1 MAADLRGFMRRTVS
15 RKDFSMDIKREG
27 VTRKKR
33 IKYAIYSV
41 LMLGVAGSATY
52 YLSKLKPASRTVEW
66 ATIWPGTVKRGSM
79 LLDVKGSGTLK
90 PEDIVWIPAAFESQV
105 SKIMVNSGDRVKPDT
120 VLMVLTNPDME
131 LAANDLEWQI
141 KKADASLTD
150 TRVQLE
156 SKRLD
161 QQSVVAA
168 AQSDLK
174 QAQLNKDTDEQLLK
188 MNLKSELEVKL
199 SVAKWENLQ
208 QKAEIEKK
216 RLDIMTEST
225 NAQLDS
231 LKVEIEQ
238 LKAQQQLKKQQVA
251 ELTIRAGTEGV
262 LQEMILQVG
271 QRVHPGDV
279 LAKVAQPWKLQAEV
293 KIAETQ
299 AKDVAPGQV
308 AQIDT
313 RNGIIPA
320 HVIRIDPNVDNGTR
334 LVYCKLDGALPPGAV
349 PDLSVDG
356 TVEITRLNDVVYV
369 ERPVF
374 GQPNSQVSLFKID
387 EDQKGASRVTVKFG
401 ATSVNSIEV
410 KEGLKVGDQVVLSDP
425 SDYEQSERIRFTR

>member
-1 MAADLRGFMRRTVS
+1 
-15 RKDFSMDIKREG
+15 MDIKREG
-27 VTRKKR
+27 VAKQKR

-41 LMLGVAGSATY
+41 LMLAALGSATY
-52 YLSKLKPASRTVEW
+52 YISKLKPAAPSVEW

-79 LLDVKGSGTLK
+79 IVDVKGPGTLK

-120 VLMVLTNPDME
+120 VLMVLTNPGME
-131 LAANDLEWQI
+131 LDANDLEWQI

-161 QQSVVAA
+161 QEDVVATV
-168 AQSDLK
+168 QSDLK

-188 MNLKSELEVKL
+188 MKLKSDLEVKL
-199 SVAKWENLQ
+199 SVAKWENLER
-208 QKAEIEKK
+208 KAEIEKK

-225 NAQLDS
+225 NAQMDS
-231 LKVEIEQ
+231 QKVAIEQ
-238 LKAQQQLKKQQVA
+238 LKAQQQLKKQQFA

-262 LQEMILQVG
+262 LQEMDLKVG

-279 LAKVAQPWKLQAEV
+279 LAKVAQPWKLQAEIKV
-293 KIAETQ
+293 AETQ
-299 AKDVAPGQV
+299 AKDITVGQV

-313 RNGIIPA
+313 RNGIIPG
-320 HVIRIDPNVDNGTR
+320 HVIRIDPNVDGGTR
-334 LVYCKLDGALPPGAV
+334 KIDCKLDGPLPPGAV

-356 TVEITRLNDVVYV
+356 TVEIARLTDVVYV
-369 ERPVF
+369 DRPVF

-387 EDQKGASRVTVKFG
+387 EDGKGASRVTVKFG
-401 ATSVNSIEV
+401 NTSVNSIEV
-410 KEGLKVGDQVVLSDP
+410 KDGLKVGDQVILSDM
-425 SDYEQSERIRFTR
+425 SEHDQSQRIRLTR

>member
-1 MAADLRGFMRRTVS
+1 
-15 RKDFSMDIKREG
+15 MDIKREG
-27 VTRKKR
+27 VAKQKR
-33 IKYAIYSV
+33 IKVAVYSV
-41 LMLGVAGSATY
+41 LALAALGSATY
-52 YLSKLKPASRTVEW
+52 YISKLKPAAPSVEW

-79 LLDVKGSGTLK
+79 LVDVKGTGTLK
-90 PEDIVWIPAAFESQV
+90 PEDILWIPAAFESQV

-120 VLMVLTNPDME
+120 VLMVLTNPTME
-131 LAANDLEWQI
+131 LDANDLEWQI

-161 QQSVVAA
+161 QEDVVATV
-168 AQSDLK
+168 QSDLK
-174 QAQLNKDTDEQLLK
+174 QAQLNRDTDEELLK
-188 MNLKSELEVKL
+188 KGLKSELEVKL
-199 SVAKWENLQ
+199 SRAKFENLQ

-225 NAQLDS
+225 KAQMDS
-231 LKVEIEQ
+231 QQVQIEQ
-238 LKAQQQLKKQQVA
+238 LKAQQQLKKQQFA

-262 LQEMILQVG
+262 LQEMALQVG

-279 LAKVAQPWKLQAEV
+279 LAKVAQPWKLKAQV

-299 AKDVAPGQV
+299 AKDITLGQA

-334 LVYCKLDGALPPGAV
+334 LVDCKLDGPLPPGAV
-349 PDLSVDG
+349 PELSVDG
-356 TVEITRLNDVVYV
+356 TVEIARLTDVVYV
-369 ERPVF
+369 DRPVF

-387 EDQKGASRVTVKFG
+387 EDGKGASRVTVKFG

-410 KEGLKVGDQVVLSDP
+410 KEGLKVGDQVILSDM
-425 SDYEQSERIRFTR
+425 SEHDQSQRLRLTR

>member
-1 MAADLRGFMRRTVS
+1 
-15 RKDFSMDIKREG
+15 MDIKREG
-27 VTRKKR
+27 VAKKKR

-41 LMLGVAGSATY
+41 LALAALGSATY
-52 YLSKLKPASRTVEW
+52 YLSTLKAASPSVEW

-79 LLDVKGSGTLK
+79 LVDVKGTGVLV
-90 PEDIVWIPAAFESQV
+90 PEDIVWIPAAFDSQV

-131 LAANDLEWQI
+131 LGANDLEWQI
-141 KKADASLTD
+141 KKADASLTE
-150 TRVQLE
+150 TRVELE

-161 QQSVVAA
+161 QQSVVAGVE
-168 AQSDLK
+168 SDLK

-188 MNLKSELEVKL
+188 MSLKSELEVKL

-208 QKAEIEKK
+208 QRAEIEKK
-216 RLDIMTEST
+216 RLEIMTEST
-225 NAQLDS
+225 SAQLDAQ
-231 LKVEIEQ
+231 KVQIEQ
-238 LKAQQQLKKQQVA
+238 LKAQQQLKKQQFA

-262 LQEMILQVG
+262 LEEMTLQVG

-279 LAKVAQPWKLQAEV
+279 LAKVAQPWKLKAEV

-299 AKDVAPGQV
+299 AKDITLGQA

-313 RNGIIPA
+313 RNGIIPG

-334 LVYCKLDGALPPGAV
+334 KVDCKLDGPLPPGAV

-356 TVEITRLNDVVYV
+356 TVEIARLTDVVYV
-369 ERPVF
+369 DRPVF

-387 EDQKGASRVTVKFG
+387 DDGKGASRVTVKFG

-410 KEGLKVGDQVVLSDP
+410 KEGLKVGDQVILSDM
-425 SDYEQSERIRFTR
+425 SEHDQSQRIRLTR

>member
-1 MAADLRGFMRRTVS
+1 
-15 RKDFSMDIKREG
+15 MDIKREG
-27 VTRKKR
+27 VARQKR
-33 IKYAIYSV
+33 IKVAVYSV
-41 LMLGVAGSATY
+41 LALAALGSATY
-52 YLSKLKPASRTVEW
+52 YISKLKPAAPSVEW

-79 LLDVKGSGTLK
+79 LVDVKGTGTLK
-90 PEDIVWIPAAFESQV
+90 PEDILWIPAAFESQV

-120 VLMVLTNPDME
+120 VLMVLTNPTME
-131 LAANDLEWQI
+131 LDANDLEWQI

-161 QQSVVAA
+161 QEDVVATV
-168 AQSDLK
+168 QSDLK
-174 QAQLNKDTDEQLLK
+174 QAQLNRDTDEELLK
-188 MNLKSELEVKL
+188 KGLKSELEVKL
-199 SVAKWENLQ
+199 SRAKFENLQ

-225 NAQLDS
+225 KAQMDS
-231 LKVEIEQ
+231 QQVQIEQ
-238 LKAQQQLKKQQVA
+238 LKAQQQLKKQQFA

-262 LQEMILQVG
+262 LQEMTLQVG

-279 LAKVAQPWKLQAEV
+279 LAKVAQPWKLKAEV

-299 AKDVAPGQV
+299 AKDIVLGQA

-334 LVYCKLDGALPPGAV
+334 LVDCKLDGPLPPGAV
-349 PDLSVDG
+349 PELSVDG
-356 TVEITRLNDVVYV
+356 TVEIARLTDVVYV
-369 ERPVF
+369 DRPVF

-387 EDQKGASRVTVKFG
+387 EDGKGASRVTVKFG

-410 KEGLKVGDQVVLSDP
+410 KEGLKVGDQVILSDM
-425 SDYEQSERIRFTR
+425 SEHDQSQRLRLTR

>member
-1 MAADLRGFMRRTVS
+1 
-15 RKDFSMDIKREG
+15 MDIKREG
-27 VTRKKR
+27 VARQKR
-33 IKYAIYSV
+33 IKYTIYSV
-41 LMLGVAGSATY
+41 LMVAALGSATY
-52 YLSKLKPASRTVEW
+52 YISKLKPAAPSVEW

-79 LLDVKGSGTLK
+79 LVDVKGTGVLV
-90 PEDIVWIPAAFESQV
+90 PEDIVWIPAAFDSQV

-120 VLMVLTNPDME
+120 ILMVLTNPGME
-131 LAANDLEWQI
+131 LDANDLEWQI
-141 KKADASLTD
+141 KKADASLTE
-150 TRVQLE
+150 TRVELE

-161 QQSVVAA
+161 QQAVVAGVE
-168 AQSDLK
+168 SDLK

-188 MNLKSELEVKL
+188 MSLKSELEVKL

-225 NAQLDS
+225 NAQMDS
-231 LKVEIEQ
+231 QRVQIEQ
-238 LKAQQQLKKQQVA
+238 LKAQQGLKKQQFA

-262 LQEMILQVG
+262 LQEMTLQVG

-279 LAKVAQPWKLQAEV
+279 LAKVAQPWKLKAEV

-299 AKDVAPGQV
+299 AKDITLGQA

-313 RNGIIPA
+313 RNGIIPG

-334 LVYCKLDGALPPGAV
+334 KIDCKLDGPLPPGAV

-356 TVEITRLNDVVYV
+356 TVEIARLTDVVYV
-369 ERPVF
+369 DRPVF

-387 EDQKGASRVTVKFG
+387 DDGKGASRVTVKFG
-401 ATSVNSIEV
+401 STSVNSIEV
-410 KEGLKVGDQVVLSDP
+410 KEGLKVGDQVILSDM
-425 SDYEQSERIRFTR
+425 SEHDQSQRIRLTR

>member
-1 MAADLRGFMRRTVS
+1 
-15 RKDFSMDIKREG
+15 
-27 VTRKKR
+27 
-33 IKYAIYSV
+33 
-41 LMLGVAGSATY
+41 
-52 YLSKLKPASRTVEW
+52 
-66 ATIWPGTVKRGSM
+66 
-79 LLDVKGSGTLK
+79 
-90 PEDIVWIPAAFESQV
+90 
-105 SKIMVNSGDRVKPDT
+105 MVNSGDRVKPDT

-141 KKADASLTD
+141 KKAEASLTD

-161 QQSVVAA
+161 QEDVVATVD
-168 AQSDLK
+168 SDLK
-174 QAQLNKDTDEQLLK
+174 QAQLNKDTDQQLLK

-199 SVAKWENLQ
+199 SVAKFENLQ

-231 LKVEIEQ
+231 QRVQIEQ
-238 LKAQQQLKKQQVA
+238 LKAQQTLKKQQFS

-262 LQEMILQVG
+262 LQEMTLQVG

-279 LAKVAQPWKLQAEV
+279 LAKVAQPWKLKAEI

-299 AKDVAPGQV
+299 AKDIAIGQV

-334 LVYCKLDGALPPGAV
+334 MVDCKLDGPLPPGAV

-356 TVEITRLNDVVYV
+356 TVEIARLTDVVYV
-369 ERPVF
+369 DRPVF
-374 GQPNSQVSLFKID
+374 GQPDSQVSLFKID
-387 EDQKGASRVTVKFG
+387 EDGKGATRVTVKFG
-401 ATSVNSIEV
+401 TTSVNSIEV
-410 KEGLKVGDQVVLSDP
+410 KDGLKVGDQVILSDM
-425 SDYEQSERIRFTR
+425 SEHDQSQRIRLTR

>member
-1 MAADLRGFMRRTVS
+1 
-15 RKDFSMDIKREG
+15 MDIKREG
-27 VTRKKR
+27 VARQKR
-33 IKYAIYSV
+33 IKYGIYSV
-41 LMLGVAGSATY
+41 LMLAALGSATY
-52 YLSKLKPASRTVEW
+52 YLSKLKPAAPSVEW

-79 LLDVKGSGTLK
+79 IVDVKGSGVLV
-90 PEDIVWIPAAFESQV
+90 PEDIVWIPAAFDSQV
-105 SKIMVNSGDRVKPDT
+105 SKIMVSSGDKVKPDT

-141 KKADASLTD
+141 RKADASLTD

-156 SKRLD
+156 SKHLD
-161 QQSVVAA
+161 QQDVVAGVE
-168 AQSDLK
+168 SDLK

-199 SVAKWENLQ
+199 SVAKFENLQ

-231 LKVEIEQ
+231 QRVQIEQ
-238 LKAQQQLKKQQVA
+238 LKAQQLLKKQQFA

-262 LQEMILQVG
+262 LQEMTLQVG

-279 LAKVAQPWKLQAEV
+279 LAKVAQPWKLKAEV

-299 AKDVAPGQV
+299 AKDVAIGQA

-313 RNGIIPA
+313 RNGIIPG

-334 LVYCKLDGALPPGAV
+334 KIDCKLDGPLPPGAV

-356 TVEITRLNDVVYV
+356 TVEIARLTDVVYV
-369 ERPVF
+369 DRPVF

-387 EDQKGASRVTVKFG
+387 EDTKGASRVTVKFG
-401 ATSVNSIEV
+401 KTSVNSIEV
-410 KEGLKVGDQVVLSDP
+410 LEGLKVGDQVILSDM
-425 SDYEQSERIRFTR
+425 SEHDQSQRLRLTR

>member
-1 MAADLRGFMRRTVS
+1 
-15 RKDFSMDIKREG
+15 MDIKREG
-27 VTRKKR
+27 VARQKR
-33 IKYAIYSV
+33 IKYSIYSV
-41 LMLGVAGSATY
+41 LMLAALGSGTY
-52 YLSKLKPASRTVEW
+52 YISKLKPAAPSVEW

-79 LLDVKGSGTLK
+79 IVDVKGSGVLV
-90 PEDIVWIPAAFESQV
+90 PEDIVWIPAAFDSQV
-105 SKIMVNSGDRVKPDT
+105 SKIMVSSGDKVKPDT

-141 KKADASLTD
+141 RKADASLTD

-161 QQSVVAA
+161 QQDVVAGVE
-168 AQSDLK
+168 SDLK
-174 QAQLNKDTDEQLLK
+174 QAQLTKDTDQQLLK
-188 MNLKSELEVKL
+188 MSLKSELEVKL
-199 SVAKWENLQ
+199 SVAKFENLQ

-225 NAQLDS
+225 KAQMDS
-231 LKVEIEQ
+231 QQVQIEQ
-238 LKAQQQLKKQQVA
+238 LKAQQLLKKQQFA
-251 ELTIRAGTEGV
+251 ELTIRAGTDGV
-262 LQEMILQVG
+262 LQEMTLQVG

-279 LAKVAQPWKLQAEV
+279 LAKVAQPWKLKAEV

-299 AKDVAPGQV
+299 AKDVTIGQA

-313 RNGIIPA
+313 RNGIIPG

-334 LVYCKLDGALPPGAV
+334 KIDCKLDGPLPPGAV

-356 TVEITRLNDVVYV
+356 TVEIARLTDVVYV
-369 ERPVF
+369 DRPVF

-387 EDQKGASRVTVKFG
+387 EDTKGASRVTVKFG
-401 ATSVNSIEV
+401 KTSVNSIEV
-410 KEGLKVGDQVVLSDP
+410 LEGLKVGDQVILSDM
-425 SDYEQSERIRFTR
+425 SEHDQSQRIRLTR

>member
-1 MAADLRGFMRRTVS
+1 
-15 RKDFSMDIKREG
+15 MDIKREG
-27 VTRKKR
+27 VARQKR
-33 IKYAIYSV
+33 IKYTIYSV
-41 LMLGVAGSATY
+41 LGLALAGSGAY
-52 YLSKLKPASRTVEW
+52 YISKLKPAAPSVEW

-79 LLDVKGSGTLK
+79 LVDVKGTGVLV

-105 SKIMVNSGDRVKPDT
+105 SKIMVNSGDKVKPDT
-120 VLMVLTNPDME
+120 ILMVLTNPDME

-141 KKADASLTD
+141 RKADASLTD

-161 QQSVVAA
+161 QLDVVAGVE
-168 AQSDLK
+168 SDLK
-174 QAQLNKDTDEQLLK
+174 QAQLNKDTDQQLLK

-231 LKVEIEQ
+231 QKVQIEQ
-238 LKAQQQLKKQQVA
+238 LKAQQQLKKQQFA

-262 LQEMILQVG
+262 LQEMTLQVG
-271 QRVHPGDV
+271 QRVHAGDV
-279 LAKVAQPWKLQAEV
+279 LAKVAQPWKLKAEV

-299 AKDVAPGQV
+299 AKDVALGQV

-313 RNGIIPA
+313 RNGIIPG

-334 LVYCKLDGALPPGAV
+334 KIDCKLDGPLPPGAV

-356 TVEITRLNDVVYV
+356 TVEIARLTDVVYV
-369 ERPVF
+369 DRPVF

-387 EDQKGASRVTVKFG
+387 DDTKGAARVTVKFG
-401 ATSVNSIEV
+401 RTSVNSIEV
-410 KEGLKVGDQVVLSDP
+410 LEGLKVGDQVVLSDM
-425 SDYEQSERIRFTR
+425 SEHDANQRIRFTR

>member
-1 MAADLRGFMRRTVS
+1 
-15 RKDFSMDIKREG
+15 MDIKREG
-27 VTRKKR
+27 VARQKR
-33 IKYAIYSV
+33 IRYAIYSV
-41 LMLGVAGSATY
+41 LGLAAVGSASY
-52 YLSKLKPASRTVEW
+52 YISKLKPAAPSVEW

-79 LLDVKGSGTLK
+79 LVDRKGSGTLK

-141 KKADASLTD
+141 KKAEASLTD

-161 QQSVVAA
+161 QEDVVATVD
-168 AQSDLK
+168 SDLK
-174 QAQLNKDTDEQLLK
+174 QAQLNKDTDQQLLK

-199 SVAKWENLQ
+199 SVAKFENLQ

-231 LKVEIEQ
+231 QRVQIEQ
-238 LKAQQQLKKQQVA
+238 LKAQQTLKKQQFS

-262 LQEMILQVG
+262 LQEMTLQVG

-279 LAKVAQPWKLQAEV
+279 LAKVAQPWKLKAEI

-299 AKDVAPGQV
+299 AKDIAIGQV

-334 LVYCKLDGALPPGAV
+334 MVDCKLDGPLPPGAV

-356 TVEITRLNDVVYV
+356 TVEIARLTDVVYV
-369 ERPVF
+369 DRPVF
-374 GQPNSQVSLFKID
+374 GQPDSQVSLFKID
-387 EDQKGASRVTVKFG
+387 EDGKGATRVTVKFG
-401 ATSVNSIEV
+401 TTSVNSIEV
-410 KEGLKVGDQVVLSDP
+410 KDGLKVGDQVILSDM
-425 SDYEQSERIRFTR
+425 SEHDQSQRIRLTR

>member
-1 MAADLRGFMRRTVS
+1 
-15 RKDFSMDIKREG
+15 MDIKREG

-33 IKYAIYSV
+33 IKFTIYSV
-41 LMLGVAGSATY
+41 LLLALAGSATY
-52 YLSKLKPASRTVEW
+52 YISKLKPASRTVEW

-141 KKADASLTD
+141 KKAEASVTD

-161 QQSVVAA
+161 QEGVVAGV
-168 AQSDLK
+168 QSDLK
-174 QAQLNKDTDEQLLK
+174 QAQLNKDTDQQLLK

-208 QKAEIEKK
+208 QKADIEKK

-262 LQEMILQVG
+262 LQEMTLQVG

-279 LAKVAQPWKLQAEV
+279 LAKVAQPWKLKAEV

-299 AKDVAPGQV
+299 AKDVAIGQV

-313 RNGIIPA
+313 RNGIIPG

-334 LVYCKLDGALPPGAV
+334 LVDCKLDGPLPPGAV

-356 TVEITRLNDVVYV
+356 TVEITRLNDVIYV

-410 KEGLKVGDQVVLSDP
+410 KEGLKVGDQVILSDP

>member
-1 MAADLRGFMRRTVS
+1 
-15 RKDFSMDIKREG
+15 MDIKREG
-27 VTRKKR
+27 VARQKR
-33 IKYAIYSV
+33 IKFTVYAV
-41 LMLGVAGSATY
+41 LALAALGSATY
-52 YLSKLKPASRTVEW
+52 YISKLKPAAPSVEW

-79 LLDVKGSGTLK
+79 LVDVKGSGTLK
-90 PEDIVWIPAAFESQV
+90 PEDIIWIPAAFESQV
-105 SKIMVNSGDRVKPDT
+105 SKIMVNSGDKVKPDT

-141 KKADASLTD
+141 KKAEASLTD

-161 QQSVVAA
+161 QEDVVAT
-168 AQSDLK
+168 AQRDLK

-188 MNLKSELEVKL
+188 MSLKSELEVKL
-199 SVAKWENLQ
+199 SVSKWENLQ

-231 LKVEIEQ
+231 QRVQIEQ
-238 LKAQQQLKKQQVA
+238 LKAQQILKKQQFA
-251 ELTIRAGTEGV
+251 ELTIRAGTDGV
-262 LQEMILQVG
+262 LQEMTLQVG

-279 LAKVAQPWKLQAEV
+279 LAKVAQPWKLKAEV

-299 AKDVAPGQV
+299 AKDVAIGQA

-313 RNGIIPA
+313 RNGIIPG

-334 LVYCKLDGALPPGAV
+334 KIDCKLDGPLPPGAV

-356 TVEITRLNDVVYV
+356 TVEIARLTDVVYV
-369 ERPVF
+369 DRPVF

-387 EDQKGASRVTVKFG
+387 EDGKGASRVTVKFG
-401 ATSVNSIEV
+401 STSVNSIEV
-410 KEGLKVGDQVVLSDP
+410 KEGLKVGDQVILSDM
-425 SDYEQSERIRFTR
+425 SEHDQSQRIRLTR

>member
-1 MAADLRGFMRRTVS
+1 
-15 RKDFSMDIKREG
+15 MDIKREG
-27 VTRKKR
+27 VTRRKR
-33 IKYAIYSV
+33 IKFAVFTV
-41 LMLGVAGSATY
+41 LGLAAAGAATY
-52 YLSKLKPASRTVEW
+52 YLSKLKPADRGVEW
-66 ATIWPGTVKRGSM
+66 ATILPGTVKRGSM
-79 LLDVKGSGTLK
+79 LIDVKGTGVLV

-105 SKIMVNSGDRVKPDT
+105 SKIMVSSGDRVKADT
-120 VLMVLTNPDME
+120 ILMVLTNPDMD

-141 KKADASLTD
+141 RQADASLTD

-161 QQSVVAA
+161 QQSVVAGVE
-168 AQSDLK
+168 SDLK

-188 MNLKSELEVKL
+188 MKLKSELEVKL
-199 SVAKWENLQ
+199 SVAKWEQLQ
-208 QKAEIEKK
+208 QRAEIEKK

-225 NAQLDS
+225 EAQMDS
-231 LKVEIEQ
+231 QRVQVEK
-238 LKAQQQLKKQQVA
+238 LKAQKQLKKQQVA

-262 LQEMILQVG
+262 LQEMTLQAG

-279 LAKVAQPWKLQAEV
+279 LAKVAQPWKLKAEV

-299 AKDVAPGQV
+299 AKDITLGQA

-334 LVYCKLDGALPPGAV
+334 KVDCKLDGPLPPGAV

-356 TVEITRLNDVVYV
+356 TVEISKLTDVMYV
-369 ERPVF
+369 DRPVY
-374 GQPNSQVSLFKID
+374 GQPNGQVSLFKID
-387 EDQKGASRVTVKFG
+387 EDGKGASRVTVKFG
-401 ATSVNSIEV
+401 GASVNLIEV
-410 KEGLKVGDQVVLSDP
+410 REGLKVGDQVILSDP
-425 SDYEQSERIRFTR
+425 SEYEQSQRIRLTR

>member
-1 MAADLRGFMRRTVS
+1 
-15 RKDFSMDIKREG
+15 MDIKREG
-27 VTRKKR
+27 VAKKKR

-41 LMLGVAGSATY
+41 LALAALGSATY
-52 YLSKLKPASRTVEW
+52 YLSTLKAASPSVEW

-79 LLDVKGSGTLK
+79 LVDVKGTGVLV
-90 PEDIVWIPAAFESQV
+90 PEDIVWIPAAFDSQV
-105 SKIMVNSGDRVKPDT
+105 SKILVNSGDRVKPDT

-131 LAANDLEWQI
+131 LGANDLEWQI
-141 KKADASLTD
+141 KKADASLTE
-150 TRVQLE
+150 TRVELE

-161 QQSVVAA
+161 QQSVVAGVE
-168 AQSDLK
+168 SDLK

-188 MNLKSELEVKL
+188 MSLKSELEVKL

-208 QKAEIEKK
+208 QRAEIEKK
-216 RLDIMTEST
+216 RLEIMTEST
-225 NAQLDS
+225 SAQLDAQ
-231 LKVEIEQ
+231 KVQIEQ
-238 LKAQQQLKKQQVA
+238 LKAQQQLKKQQFA

-262 LQEMILQVG
+262 LEEMTLQVG

-279 LAKVAQPWKLQAEV
+279 LAKVAQPWKLKAEV

-299 AKDVAPGQV
+299 AKDITLGQA

-313 RNGIIPA
+313 RNGIIPG

-334 LVYCKLDGALPPGAV
+334 KVDCKLDGPLPPGAV

-356 TVEITRLNDVVYV
+356 TVEIARLTDVVYV
-369 ERPVF
+369 DRPVF

-387 EDQKGASRVTVKFG
+387 DDGKGASRVTVKFG

-410 KEGLKVGDQVVLSDP
+410 KEGLKVGDQVILSDM
-425 SDYEQSERIRFTR
+425 SEHDQSQRIRLTR

>member
-1 MAADLRGFMRRTVS
+1 
-15 RKDFSMDIKREG
+15 MDIKREG
-27 VTRKKR
+27 VARQKR
-33 IKYAIYSV
+33 IRVAVYSV
-41 LMLGVAGSATY
+41 LALAALGSATY
-52 YLSKLKPASRTVEW
+52 YISKLKPAAPSVEW

-79 LLDVKGSGTLK
+79 LVDVKGTGTLK
-90 PEDIVWIPAAFESQV
+90 PEDILWIPAAFESQV

-120 VLMVLTNPDME
+120 ILMVLTNPTME
-131 LAANDLEWQI
+131 LDANDLEWQI

-161 QQSVVAA
+161 QEDVVATV
-168 AQSDLK
+168 QSDLK
-174 QAQLNKDTDEQLLK
+174 QAQLNRDTDEELLK
-188 MNLKSELEVKL
+188 KGLKSELEVKL
-199 SVAKWENLQ
+199 SRAKFENLQ

-225 NAQLDS
+225 KAQMDS
-231 LKVEIEQ
+231 QQVQIEQ
-238 LKAQQQLKKQQVA
+238 LKAQQQLKKQQFA

-262 LQEMILQVG
+262 LQEMTLQVG

-279 LAKVAQPWKLQAEV
+279 LAKVAQPWKLKAEV

-299 AKDVAPGQV
+299 AKDIVLGQA

-334 LVYCKLDGALPPGAV
+334 LVDCKLDGPLPPGAV
-349 PDLSVDG
+349 PELSVDG
-356 TVEITRLNDVVYV
+356 TVEIARLTDVVYV
-369 ERPVF
+369 DRPVF

-387 EDQKGASRVTVKFG
+387 EDGKGASRVTVKFG

-410 KEGLKVGDQVVLSDP
+410 KEGLKVGDQVILSDM
-425 SDYEQSERIRFTR
+425 SEHDQSQRLRLTR

>member
-1 MAADLRGFMRRTVS
+1 
-15 RKDFSMDIKREG
+15 MDIKREG
-27 VTRKKR
+27 VARQKR
-33 IKYAIYSV
+33 IRVAVYSV
-41 LMLGVAGSATY
+41 LALAALGSATY
-52 YLSKLKPASRTVEW
+52 YISKLKPAAPSVEW

-79 LLDVKGSGTLK
+79 LVDVKGTGTLK
-90 PEDIVWIPAAFESQV
+90 PEDILWIPAAFESQV

-120 VLMVLTNPDME
+120 ILMVLTNPTME
-131 LAANDLEWQI
+131 LDANDLEWQI

-161 QQSVVAA
+161 QEDVVATV
-168 AQSDLK
+168 QSDLK
-174 QAQLNKDTDEQLLK
+174 QAQLNRDTDEELLK
-188 MNLKSELEVKL
+188 KGLKSELEVKL
-199 SVAKWENLQ
+199 SRAKFENLQ

-225 NAQLDS
+225 KAQMDS
-231 LKVEIEQ
+231 QQVQIEQ
-238 LKAQQQLKKQQVA
+238 LKAQQQLKKQQFA

-262 LQEMILQVG
+262 LQEMTLQVG

-279 LAKVAQPWKLQAEV
+279 LAKVAQPWKLKAEV

-299 AKDVAPGQV
+299 AKDIVLGQA

-334 LVYCKLDGALPPGAV
+334 LIDCKLDGPLPPGAV

-356 TVEITRLNDVVYV
+356 TVEIARLNDVVYV
-369 ERPVF
+369 DRPVF
-374 GQPNSQVSLFKID
+374 GQPDSQVSLFKID
-387 EDQKGASRVTVKFG
+387 EDGKGATRVTVKFG
-401 ATSVNSIEV
+401 TTSVNSIQV
-410 KEGLKVGDQVVLSDP
+410 LDGLKVGDQVILSDM
-425 SDYEQSERIRFTR
+425 SEHDQNQRIRLTR